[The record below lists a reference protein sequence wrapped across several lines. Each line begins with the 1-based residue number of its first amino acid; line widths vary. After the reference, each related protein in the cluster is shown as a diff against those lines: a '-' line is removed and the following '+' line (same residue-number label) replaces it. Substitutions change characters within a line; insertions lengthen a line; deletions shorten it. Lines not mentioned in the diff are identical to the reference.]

1 MREKILQIDDAD
13 QPVERSFT
21 DGIASVRLPT
31 NEVADLIHRHIHIE
45 PCDVA
50 AVGHDRLHAAVTQR
64 EDTAD
69 DLLLDSLHSSV
80 LGAFLHDRLD
90 LGLRYGTVGIAQ
102 PEQTGN
108 ALDALRKE
116 PYERGGDDRQ
126 HLHRAGHEFGDRLG
140 GRHTDTLGNQLSE
153 HDSQIGHH
161 DHDERLRYGSRIGNS
176 PADEDF
182 PQVVGDGRPRINTGQ
197 NTDQSNT
204 DLDGR
209 KKFVGIFRQLEGLAS
224 PLLPCLACAVRFD
237 LRAEIRAIS
246 DMANRPLSRISRRIM
261 NISML

>member
-21 DGIASVRLPT
+21 DGIASVRLLT

-116 PYERGGDDRQ
+116 PYEREATTDSTFIGPATSLATGS
-126 HLHRAGHEFGDRLG
+126 AAVIPIRLG
-140 GRHTDTLGNQLSE
+140 
-153 HDSQIGHH
+153 I
-161 DHDERLRYGSRIGNS
+161 NS
-176 PADEDF
+176 P
-182 PQVVGDGRPRINTGQ
+182 NT
-197 NTDQSNT
+197 
-204 DLDGR
+204 
-209 KKFVGIFRQLEGLAS
+209 I
-224 PLLPCLACAVRFD
+224 VR
-237 LRAEIRAIS
+237 
-246 DMANRPLSRISRRIM
+246 
-261 NISML
+261 